1 MYKITPLPKN
11 INNFECIILF
21 DCLDSDGTWW
31 MGADKGLYKQEADHH
46 IVAVLKGQYVND
58 IAFAG
63 ESLFVGTSN
72 GVWQLSHA
80 LPDKNQEYQAAFDA
94 QWERSRA
101 LIEEREAEIRRL
113 TAKIGKTG
121 ASRGDANGVNAA

>member
-1 MYKITPLPKN
+1 MIQ
-11 INNFECIILF
+11 EEVILNKL
-21 DCLDSDGTWW
+21 CLDSDGTWW
-31 MGADKGLYKQEADHH
+31 MGADKGLYKQEADHR

-80 LPDKNQEYQAAFDA
+80 LPDKKRQLLEGWNVQTLFCDKPKKN
-94 QWERSRA
+94 S
-101 LIEEREAEIRRL
+101 
-113 TAKIGKTG
+113 G
-121 ASRGDANGVNAA
+121 